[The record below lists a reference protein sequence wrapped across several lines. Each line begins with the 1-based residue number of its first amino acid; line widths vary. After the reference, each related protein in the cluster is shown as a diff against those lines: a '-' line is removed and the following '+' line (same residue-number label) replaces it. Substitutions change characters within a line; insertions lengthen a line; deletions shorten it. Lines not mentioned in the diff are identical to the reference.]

1 MAKEYDRLAET
12 YMVLRH
18 EHISALVD
26 QDSKEKNARRQ
37 VVDSRQY
44 LANGVQKLLRNSE
57 AAFRSGIP
65 KRHSKHRRRL
75 QEGSVNH
82 PLGLTRR
89 HRHSTQEKYQDPSHH
104 KRHRLSSIFTRT
116 SAFKT

>member
-57 AAFRSGIP
+57 AAFRSGI
-65 KRHSKHRRRL
+65 RSI
-75 QEGSVNH
+75 EGDCRKD
-82 PLGLTRR
+82 L
-89 HRHSTQEKYQDPSHH
+89 STIHWD
-104 KRHRLSSIFTRT
+104 
-116 SAFKT
+116 